1 MATNHRLISLAV
13 LLVLFASS
21 GSAFAHPTEPQATFQ
36 LKKGWV
42 EVAIRKD
49 GKPLES
55 ATFEIMDEKGA
66 KFGAGEIDAEGQ
78 TAFPL
83 PHGASFIVEIKTGD
97 RTADPIRLFKTDVG
111 VEPAR
116 VLLSYGLRPC
126 CRSIKSRGD
135 MPSVEDETQTPAPTE
150 KPTPWLMLASV
161 FAGVSI
167 IVVTL
172 LFVVLRR
179 YNSDPAFASRK

>member
-13 LLVLFASS
+13 LFVLLASTGNAS
-21 GSAFAHPTEPQATFQ
+21 AHPTEPQATFQ

-42 EVAIRKD
+42 EVAIRQD
-49 GKPLES
+49 GKPVAS
-55 ATFEIMDEKGA
+55 ATFEIMDEKGV
-66 KFGAGEIDAEGQ
+66 KYGDGETEKDGE

-83 PHGASFIVEIKTGD
+83 PVGSSFVVEIKTEG
-97 RTADPIRLFKTDVG
+97 RTADPIRLFKTDIG

-126 CRSIKSRGD
+126 CRSIKSRGEG
-135 MPSVEDETQTPAPTE
+135 STVEDESETPTPTE
-150 KPTPWLMLASV
+150 NPTHWLKLASV

-167 IVVTL
+167 IVA
-172 LFVVLRR
+172 VVLFLVFRR
-179 YNSDPAFASRK
+179 YNSDFAIASRK